1 MGRLKHYQGQFCSWR
16 SSNTSPQPPSMS
28 LLHDLLDKVSSAT
41 VGSVEFD
48 KDIIAA
54 FPTASNGITK
64 SIDAIVR
71 LIETE
76 LPGWW
81 WVCGFCTLSN
91 DASIEVPRARTGP
104 DFRAGPEPMRLLT
117 HPKMGHIFD
126 KGFHHDRRGG
136 TVPLAMLAVFLQAK
150 LALAELEASCAAR
163 LAPALSRPGRRRGE
177 APGASAARR
186 KRRRLSS
193 GCAPRLLRG

>member
-1 MGRLKHYQGQFCSWR
+1 VTQR
-16 SSNTSPQPPSMS
+16 SPQPPSMS

-41 VGSVEFD
+41 VGSVELD

-104 DFRAGPEPMRLLT
+104 DFRAGPEPMRR
-117 HPKMGHIFD
+117 
-126 KGFHHDRRGG
+126 DRRGG

-150 LALAELEASCAAR
+150 LALAELEA
-163 LAPALSRPGRRRGE
+163 E
-177 APGASAARR
+177 EKASSAS
-186 KRRRLSS
+186 K
-193 GCAPRLLRG
+193 

>member
-1 MGRLKHYQGQFCSWR
+1 
-16 SSNTSPQPPSMS
+16 MS

-41 VGSVEFD
+41 VGSAELD

-126 KGFHHDRRGG
+126 KGFHHDRDRCDC
-136 TVPLAMLAVFLQAK
+136 
-150 LALAELEASCAAR
+150 S
-163 LAPALSRPGRRRGE
+163 
-177 APGASAARR
+177 
-186 KRRRLSS
+186 
-193 GCAPRLLRG
+193 

>member
-1 MGRLKHYQGQFCSWR
+1 MMGRLKHYQGQFCSWR

-104 DFRAGPEPMRLLT
+104 IFEPGQNRCDCLLT
-117 HPKMGHIFD
+117 L
-126 KGFHHDRRGG
+126 RWG
-136 TVPLAMLAVFLQAK
+136 TYSTKVSTMIAGAVRYH
-150 LALAELEASCAAR
+150 SPC
-163 LAPALSRPGRRRGE
+163 SRCSFRPNLHWLNWKHRV
-177 APGASAARR
+177 
-186 KRRRLSS
+186 
-193 GCAPRLLRG
+193 LRD